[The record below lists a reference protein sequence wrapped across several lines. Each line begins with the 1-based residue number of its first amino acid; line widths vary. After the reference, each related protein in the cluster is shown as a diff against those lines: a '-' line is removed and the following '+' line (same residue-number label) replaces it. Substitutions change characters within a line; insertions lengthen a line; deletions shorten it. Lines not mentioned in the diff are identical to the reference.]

1 MLEVREY
8 EVIEGRKH
16 TMSPTNFFH
25 YVASDNISAI
35 LKAHLNKAEYQ
46 LTQDVCLIPDGF
58 SGVKLFPDVAVF
70 KKPCHIT
77 AKGAVTDIPL
87 FVAEVISPS
96 SRAKDTNVKLRLYA
110 EIGVSEYW
118 LADPYGKYVTSYL
131 LDRETER
138 YDCVCMIQ
146 KLDEEDLSDMSE
158 EERAEHSQ
166 VIKLNFLNAEINI
179 NEIFTD

>member
-1 MLEVREY
+1 M
-8 EVIEGRKH
+8 
-16 TMSPTNFFH
+16 
-25 YVASDNISAI
+25 
-35 LKAHLNKAEYQ
+35 
-46 LTQDVCLIPDGF
+46 
-58 SGVKLFPDVAVF
+58 
-70 KKPCHIT
+70 
-77 AKGAVTDIPL
+77 
-87 FVAEVISPS
+87 
-96 SRAKDTNVKLRLYA
+96 KLRLYA